1 MTRLRPK
8 EVFGKFEFRNMQKW
22 GQAGK
27 LPPSHVNLAV
37 DRAVDLPIDLAVDR
51 AVDLPCRLILAWV
64 HLVEF
69 WAGLEDLG
77 RNLTHLGRNLV
88 EL

>member
-1 MTRLRPK
+1 MN
-8 EVFGKFEFRNMQKW
+8 FETCKNG

-27 LPPSHVNLAV
+27 LPPSQVDLVV
-37 DRAVDLPIDLAVDR
+37 DRAVDLPVDRAVDLAIDR

-69 WAGLEDLG
+69 RAGLEGLG
-77 RNLTHLGRNLV
+77 RNLTDLN
-88 EL
+88 

>member
-1 MTRLRPK
+1 MN
-8 EVFGKFEFRNMQKW
+8 FETCRNG

-27 LPPSHVNLAV
+27 LPPSQVDLAV
-37 DRAVDLPIDLAVDR
+37 DRAVDLPVDLAVDR

-69 WAGLEDLG
+69 YARLEGLG
-77 RNLTHLGRNLV
+77 RNLTDLN
-88 EL
+88 